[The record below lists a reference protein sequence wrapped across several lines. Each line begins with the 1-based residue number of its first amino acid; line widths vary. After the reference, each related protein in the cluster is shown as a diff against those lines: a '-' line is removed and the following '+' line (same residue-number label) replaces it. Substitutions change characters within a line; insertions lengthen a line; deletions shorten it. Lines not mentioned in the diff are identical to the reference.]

1 MSEHECDRILRL
13 EIEAAQH
20 HLDIRNFAEIVEE
33 LKKDQLEIKHG
44 INNIKWF
51 LIGFGVWLVASQL
64 GFVDTIK
71 AFL

>member
-20 HLDIRNFAEIVEE
+20 HIDIKHFSEVIEE
-33 LKKDQLEIKHG
+33 LQKNQLEIKHG

-64 GFVDTIK
+64 GFMDTIK